1 MLKCFNL
8 LTITRCCLT
17 LHNSLE
23 VARSLINSLEEKKA
37 EDIVLL
43 DLREI
48 SVLADYFLICSGTS
62 ERNIRTLSH
71 IVVDTAKVKFGI
83 QTKIEGQPN
92 AGWIAL
98 DLGDIIVHIFSPNQR
113 NFYQLE
119 QLWQNSKLLLRL
131 K

>member
-1 MLKCFNL
+1 M
-8 LTITRCCLT
+8 
-17 LHNSLE
+17 
-23 VARSLINSLEEKKA
+23 VNSLEEKKA

-48 SVLADYFLICSGTS
+48 TILTDYFLICSGTS
-62 ERNIRTLSH
+62 ERNLRTLSH
-71 IVVDTAKVKFGI
+71 AVVETAKDQFGI
-83 QTKIEGQPN
+83 HSKIEGQPN

>member
-1 MLKCFNL
+1 L
-8 LTITRCCLT
+8 
-17 LHNSLE
+17 
-23 VARSLINSLEEKKA
+23 VNSLEEKKA

-48 SVLADYFLICSGTS
+48 TILTDYFLICSGTS
-62 ERNIRTLSH
+62 ERNLRTLSH
-71 IVVDTAKVKFGI
+71 AVVETAKDQFGI
-83 QTKIEGQPN
+83 HSKIEGQPN